1 MKIEYKAKIL
11 SDGHLSLPD
20 NIRER
25 LHLKSDDMVKVIV
38 TKVINKKPS
47 KRFLAT
53 FGSWEDER
61 TAEEIIEDI
70 YGSRKSR
77 KAGVSL

>member
-11 SDGHLSLPD
+11 SDGHLSLPG

-25 LHLKSDDMVKVIV
+25 LHLKLDDMVKVIV
-38 TKVINKKPS
+38 TKVVNKKPS
-47 KRFLAT
+47 ERFLAT

-61 TAEEIIEDI
+61 TAEEIIKDI
-70 YGSRKSR
+70 YISRKEM
-77 KAGVSL
+77 GIG

>member
-11 SDGHLSLPD
+11 SDGHLSFPD

-47 KRFLAT
+47 ERFWQPWLM
-53 FGSWEDER
+53 GR
-61 TAEEIIEDI
+61 
-70 YGSRKSR
+70 
-77 KAGVSL
+77 

>member
-20 NIRER
+20 NIKEK
-25 LHLKSDDMVKVIV
+25 LYLKSDDIVKVIV
-38 TKVINKKPS
+38 TKVVNKKQS
-47 KRFLAT
+47 ERFLAT

-61 TAEEIIEDI
+61 TAEEIIKDI

-77 KAGVSL
+77 EV

>member
-20 NIRER
+20 NIKER
-25 LHLKSDDMVKVIV
+25 LHLKSDDIVKVIV
-38 TKVINKKPS
+38 TKVVNKKPS
-47 KRFLAT
+47 ERFLAT

-61 TAEEIIEDI
+61 TAEEIIKDI
-70 YGSRKSR
+70 YGSRRSR
-77 KAGVSL
+77 EV

>member
-20 NIRER
+20 NIKER
-25 LHLKSDDMVKVIV
+25 LHLKSDDIVKVIV
-38 TKVINKKPS
+38 TKVVNRKPS
-47 KRFLAT
+47 ERFLAT
-53 FGSWEDER
+53 FGSWEDKR

-70 YGSRKSR
+70 YGSRKEMGIR
-77 KAGVSL
+77 

>member
-20 NIRER
+20 NIKER
-25 LHLKSDDMVKVIV
+25 LHLKSDDIVKVIV
-38 TKVINKKPS
+38 TKVVNRKPS
-47 KRFLAT
+47 ERFLAT
-53 FGSWEDER
+53 FGSWEAKR

-70 YGSRKSR
+70 YGSRRSR
-77 KAGVSL
+77 EV

>member
-20 NIRER
+20 NIKER
-25 LHLKSDDMVKVIV
+25 LHLKSDDIVKVIV
-38 TKVINKKPS
+38 TKVVNRKPS
-47 KRFLAT
+47 ERFLAT
-53 FGSWEDER
+53 FGSWEAKR

-70 YGSRKSR
+70 YGSRGSR
-77 KAGVSL
+77 EV

>member
-38 TKVINKKPS
+38 TKVVNKKPS
-47 KRFLAT
+47 ERFLAT

>member
-1 MKIEYKAKIL
+1 MKIEYKTKIL

-20 NIRER
+20 NIKEK
-25 LHLKSDDMVKVIV
+25 LHLKSDDIVKVTV
-38 TKVINKKPS
+38 TKVVNKKPTQ
-47 KRFLAT
+47 KFLAT
-53 FGSWEDER
+53 FGSWEDKR

-77 KAGVSL
+77 ATR

>member
-20 NIRER
+20 NIKER
-25 LHLKSDDMVKVIV
+25 LHLKSDDIVKVIV
-38 TKVINKKPS
+38 TKVVNKKPS
-47 KRFLAT
+47 ERFLVT

-61 TAEEIIEDI
+61 TAEEIIKDI
-70 YGSRKSR
+70 YGSRRSR
-77 KAGVSL
+77 EV

>member
-38 TKVINKKPS
+38 TKVVNKKPS
-47 KRFLAT
+47 ERFLAT

-61 TAEEIIEDI
+61 TAEEIIEEAVNQE
-70 YGSRKSR
+70 RFKR
-77 KAGVSL
+77 R